1 MTERGSEGLGE
12 SFETYAQET
21 RIQVNAALDRYSTYD
36 NDCPETLRA
45 AIRHSLL
52 APGKR
57 LRPLLVLMAAEACGG
72 DRERSRFAA
81 MPAACAVEMVHT
93 YSLIHDDLPAMD
105 NDDLRRGLPT
115 CHAAFGETVAILA
128 GDALLAQ
135 AFEVLAEGTRPAT
148 VAAACCVELGRAAG
162 ASALVGGQADDLAAE
177 RAGGGR
183 EDLERI
189 HRRKTGA
196 LFLAS
201 LRMGGMIG
209 GASAAQLNDLTE
221 YGRRLGLAFQIVDD
235 LLDAGGD
242 VAAVGKRVGKDS
254 DRGKL
259 TFPRLWGLEASRER
273 AATLIRDAV
282 SAVSPWGETA
292 RHLVGLARFVLERN
306 R

>member
-1 MTERGSEGLGE
+1 MTERGCEGHNE
-12 SFETYAQET
+12 SFDSYTAAMRSE
-21 RIQVNAALDRYSTYD
+21 VNAALDRFSTYD
-36 NDCPETLRA
+36 SDCPATLRA

-72 DRERSRFAA
+72 DRGQALHAA
-81 MPAACAVEMVHT
+81 LPAACAVEMVHT

-135 AFEVLAEGTRPAT
+135 AFEVLAEGTRPAD
-148 VAAACCVELGRAAG
+148 VAAACCAELGRAAG

-177 RAGGGR
+177 REGGGR

-201 LRMGGMIG
+201 LRMGGRIG
-209 GASAAQLNDLTE
+209 GASAEQLNDLTE

-242 VAAVGKRVGKDS
+242 AAAVGKRVGKDS

-273 AATLIRDAV
+273 AAALIRAAEA
-282 SAVSPWGETA
+282 AVSPWSDRS
-292 RHLVGLARFVLERN
+292 RHLVDLARFVLERN